1 MLGGSE
7 KWEWLTSLV
16 GGIDGLALWRGTR
29 VQGTREESRSREE
42 GMVLCLQDE
51 DDGGS
56 SHLCCGLRYSRRR
69 WVSPEM
75 KGPFGGKA
83 TGPKVPR
90 ACPRRGTEL
99 PGRTRRVVGPFWEER
114 HKNEFQTR
122 PGGRWASA
130 APSGAG

>member
-1 MLGGSE
+1 MLGALE

-29 VQGTREESRSREE
+29 VQGTREESRSRGE
-42 GMVLCLQDE
+42 GVVLCLQDE

-75 KGPFGGKA
+75 KGPFGG
-83 TGPKVPR
+83 
-90 ACPRRGTEL
+90 
-99 PGRTRRVVGPFWEER
+99 
-114 HKNEFQTR
+114 
-122 PGGRWASA
+122 
-130 APSGAG
+130 